1 MLYKVTPM
9 MAPPA
14 PEKAK
19 PREPGQPRKKRKS
32 AVYDADGHEVLISL
46 MCLKCRTLKPLAQF
60 GLRKMADG
68 AIRNQPWCRTCRSGA
83 GTKKPKGKAG
93 EAEAVVEVA
102 AEAAPEAPAS
112 ATEESTVALQ
122 VMAAEAELPG
132 VGDRRGRAGGLAAR
146 CGWGRGRARGRS
158 CSGPVRGL
166 SAHEPRFPL
175 RREFAPT
182 CGEGS
187 ARGRAPRRTRSA
199 GAFTSRTGGPRAACH
214 PGRAPRRRPPARAPR
229 SPSAPRSRPRSPR

>member
-32 AVYDADGHEVLISL
+32 AVYDAEGHEVLISL

-83 GTKKPKGKAG
+83 GTKKPKGKAAEAPEVLEAAEALEAAAEASEAAAV
-93 EAEAVVEVA
+93 EAEASVSA
-102 AEAAPEAPAS
+102 AEEATA
-112 ATEESTVALQ
+112 ALQ
-122 VMAAEAELPG
+122 EMAAEAELPEPSEPE
-132 VGDRRGRAGGLAAR
+132 LAPKA
-146 CGWGRGRARGRS
+146 
-158 CSGPVRGL
+158 
-166 SAHEPRFPL
+166 EQ
-175 RREFAPT
+175 AP
-182 CGEGS
+182 
-187 ARGRAPRRTRSA
+187 
-199 GAFTSRTGGPRAACH
+199 
-214 PGRAPRRRPPARAPR
+214 PPAEG
-229 SPSAPRSRPRSPR
+229 

>member
-32 AVYDADGHEVLISL
+32 AVYDAEGHEVLISL

-83 GTKKPKGKAG
+83 GTKKPKGKAAETPEVMDAAEAIEATEAAVA
-93 EAEAVVEVA
+93 EAEAVISA
-102 AEAAPEAPAS
+102 AEEATA
-112 ATEESTVALQ
+112 ALQ
-122 VMAAEAELPG
+122 NVAAEAELPEESEP
-132 VGDRRGRAGGLAAR
+132 AELEPQAEP
-146 CGWGRGRARGRS
+146 
-158 CSGPVRGL
+158 GPT
-166 SAHEPRFPL
+166 
-175 RREFAPT
+175 PT
-182 CGEGS
+182 EG
-187 ARGRAPRRTRSA
+187 
-199 GAFTSRTGGPRAACH
+199 
-214 PGRAPRRRPPARAPR
+214 
-229 SPSAPRSRPRSPR
+229 

>member
-32 AVYDADGHEVLISL
+32 AVFDGEGHEVLISL

-83 GTKKPKGKAG
+83 GTKKPKGKA
-93 EAEAVVEVA
+93 AEA
-102 AEAAPEAPAS
+102 AEASASPSASQEATA
-112 ATEESTVALQ
+112 ALQ
-122 VMAAEAELPG
+122 VMAAEAELPES
-132 VGDRRGRAGGLAAR
+132 ALAEPAL
-146 CGWGRGRARGRS
+146 AD
-158 CSGPVRGL
+158 PVL
-166 SAHEPRFPL
+166 
-175 RREFAPT
+175 
-182 CGEGS
+182 
-187 ARGRAPRRTRSA
+187 A
-199 GAFTSRTGGPRAACH
+199 GAESEEDSAEP
-214 PGRAPRRRPPARAPR
+214 APAPAEG
-229 SPSAPRSRPRSPR
+229 